1 MGVKTAGHKPGPSS
15 LSVNIGRIKL
25 KNPVMVASGTFGYG
39 EEFKDL
45 VCLRDIGA
53 IITKSVTVEPYQGNT
68 PPRIWETTAGMLNA
82 IGLQNEGIDD
92 FIKNKLPFLKK
103 IETTVI
109 VSIAGETK
117 QEYQE
122 LAKRLDRTGIDG
134 IEINI
139 SCPNIGSH
147 NLSNRQRTTSD
158 ERRATKLF
166 AQEPGS
172 ASEIVRAVR
181 RQTRKTI
188 ITKLSPNVTDITEIA
203 KAAEKAGTDAISLIN
218 TVMGMGVDIE
228 TRRPRLG
235 NITGGLSGQAIKP
248 LALRMVWEVYRVVRL
263 PIIGIGGIMNAE
275 DAVEFF
281 LCGAT
286 AVQIGTA
293 NFVNPDTATQVIDG
307 LKVYL
312 KRNRLK
318 SIKELT
324 GKLQT

>member
-1 MGVKTAGHKPGPSS
+1 MGVKTTSHNPYSTS

-39 EEFKDL
+39 EEFKAL

-53 IITKSVTVEPYQGNT
+53 IITKSITVEPYQGNP

-82 IGLQNEGIDD
+82 IGLQNEGVDD

-103 IETTVI
+103 IGTAVI

-147 NLSNRQRTTSD
+147 NLGNRQRATSD
-158 ERRATKLF
+158 ERRAAKLF
-166 AQEPGS
+166 AQDADSTQEVVR
-172 ASEIVRAVR
+172 IVRK
-181 RQTRKTI
+181 QTKKTI

-218 TVMGMGVDIE
+218 TIIGMGVDIN
-228 TRRPRLG
+228 TKGPRLG
-235 NITGGLSGQAIKP
+235 NITGGLSGPAIKP
-248 LALRMVWEVYRVVRL
+248 LALRMVWEVYQAVKV
-263 PIIGIGGIMNAE
+263 PIVGVGGIMNAE
-275 DAVEFF
+275 DAIEFF

-286 AVQIGTA
+286 AVQVGTA
-293 NFVNPDTATQVIDG
+293 NFVNPDTAAEVISG
-307 LKVYL
+307 LRTYL
-312 KRNRLK
+312 KANKLRN
-318 SIKELT
+318 IKELT
-324 GKLQT
+324 GALQT